1 MDFKQID
8 KHTPKY
14 YWDQLGMGFKS
25 EDPRT
30 VSASLY
36 GLLFQFSNDFNML
49 CPALGTSSRDFVRE
63 VVDYLD
69 RKYTATIK
77 YFRQQGLKVAIPD
90 TGYRHS
96 LLDSRPDIA
105 AKYGPE
111 ILQGVGM
118 PKFILPN

>member
-25 EDPRT
+25 DDPKT

-49 CPALGTSSRDFVRE
+49 CPAINTSSRDFVRE

-69 RKYTATIK
+69 RKYTATIH
-77 YFRQQGLKVAIPD
+77 YFWQQGLPIAIPD

-105 AKYGPE
+105 AAYGPE
-111 ILQGVGM
+111 APQGVGM
-118 PKFILPN
+118 PKFILPE